1 MHSVMVAV
9 VVLAAGSVAAAQEPA
24 PAGNAYLVAAK
35 RLYADL
41 EYEKALEQLEHA
53 RTVPGNTVAEQA
65 EIEKY
70 TGLVRFELGSA
81 DARSSFRTALALDPK
96 AELPPGASPK
106 IRAEWTS
113 LKQEMEQA
121 NQARDAAAAKAEPP
135 PPVAKVEPPPV
146 AKVEPPPVAKVDVP
160 PAPQVATAEPARVD
174 LHPATSSAATSAVT
188 QAAPAPQE
196 QSIVASVGPWVLLG
210 TGVVAG
216 GIGGFMGISANSEI
230 SSAKSDPVQLS
241 AQSHQQAAG
250 SDALAANVLYAAAGA
265 AIIGGAI
272 WYFTR

>member
-1 MHSVMVAV
+1 MRSRVILVM
-9 VVLAAGSVAAAQEPA
+9 LATGSVAAAQEPA
-24 PAGNAYLVAAK
+24 PAPGNAYLEAAK

-41 EYEKALEQLEHA
+41 EYEKALEQLDHA
-53 RTVPGNTVAEQA
+53 RLVPGNTVAEQA

-70 TGLVRFELGSA
+70 TGLVKFELGSL

-106 IRAEWTS
+106 IRAEWTA
-113 LKQEMEQA
+113 LKQEMVQA

-135 PPVAKVEPPPV
+135 PPPV
-146 AKVEPPPVAKVDVP
+146 AKVEPPPVPKVDVP
-160 PAPQVATAEPARVD
+160 PAPPVAAAEPAKVD
-174 LHPATSSAATSAVT
+174 LRPSPTPAAAAAIS
-188 QAAPAPQE
+188 QAAPAPE
-196 QSIVASVGPWVLLG
+196 PRSMVASVGPWVLLG

-216 GIGGFMGISANSEI
+216 GIGGFMGISANNEV

-241 AQSHQQAAG
+241 AQSHQQAAS

-265 AIIGGAI
+265 AVIGGAI